1 MNPALIKAAIAAG
14 LMAVFGWLCYDY
26 GHDSVMADWQ
36 AERAEINSKTAD
48 ALKLLMK
55 QRDETERDLSQS
67 EAKAW
72 EQYRHADEENERLN
86 RELAERPWRVRIER
100 ASCDR
105 VSNDTGASTVG
116 DGAPEQYAELSREA
130 ARRIAAIGRDADQCE
145 AKLMALQQY
154 IVEIKKPR

>member
-36 AERAEINSKTAD
+36 VERAEINSKTAD

-100 ASCDR
+100 SPCDR
-105 VSNDTGASTVG
+105 VPSDTGAATMG
-116 DGAPEQYAELSREA
+116 DGRTEQYAELSREA
-130 ARRIAAIGRDADQCE
+130 ARRVAAIGRDADRCE
-145 AKLMALQQY
+145 AKLKALQDY
-154 IVEIKKPR
+154 VIGIK